1 VVETDPVTFLR
12 LATGRLTWTDAR
24 SSGLVNASGIRT
36 DISGLLPLWS
46 GPEDGRTPA

>member
-24 SSGLVNASGIRT
+24 SGGLVNASGIRT